1 MARAPEWAERTSSHS
16 AWAPLLVLLP
26 AVVVLSDNEYGAFMD
41 EIGSFKDA
49 PLIGPNDAKTQLDLI
64 PRDAEPPVRRI
75 RRQLCGLPRQHQS
88 SRADVR
94 SGRDA
99 GEQRISRVPY
109 AFVQDVASTWEQY
122 ERVGS
127 GAFVRAV
134 SGCVA
139 AETYGR
145 EYVVE
150 RLTRG
155 PGVSG
160 GRAA

>member
-1 MARAPEWAERTSSHS
+1 
-16 AWAPLLVLLP
+16 
-26 AVVVLSDNEYGAFMD
+26 MD

-75 RRQLCGLPRQHQS
+75 RRQLCGLPRQHRS

-122 ERVGS
+122 EPG
-127 GAFVRAV
+127 G
-134 SGCVA
+134 A
-139 AETYGR
+139 AECGDGGCKPLGSETLPGLLALPDIDDAKASS
-145 EYVVE
+145 V
-150 RLTRG
+150 G
-155 PGVSG
+155 PATCRISPSG
-160 GRAA
+160 GC